1 MLIVILKLLIYED
14 EKDDEDDFQTKTADC
29 FRNPP
34 SRISQKNQIPFAVMY
49 FTRSTTRLL

>member
-14 EKDDEDDFQTKTADC
+14 EEDDEDDFQYKNGGPFC
-29 FRNPP
+29 GPP
-34 SRISQKNQIPFAVMY
+34 FSNCSGNQIPFAVMY